1 MATPFHAFCPC
12 QIARYPASRVAAAHG
27 SPVLVAAERH
37 GPVHVKVLP
46 GGSLDTKDS
55 YGGSGSAKRGR
66 RTWRRR

>member
-1 MATPFHAFCPC
+1 M
-12 QIARYPASRVAAAHG
+12 PASRVAAAHG

-66 RTWRRR
+66 RTRRRR